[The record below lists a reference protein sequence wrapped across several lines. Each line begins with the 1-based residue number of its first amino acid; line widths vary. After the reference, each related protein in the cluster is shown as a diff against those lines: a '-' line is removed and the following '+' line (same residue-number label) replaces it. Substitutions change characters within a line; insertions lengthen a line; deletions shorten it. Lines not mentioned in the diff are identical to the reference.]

1 MVACRDS
8 GQRRLAA
15 QLIEQLAAGKGTD
28 EAGQPTFADFGLVS
42 PFGLLSQLL
51 TFDSS
56 VPELERVRIA
66 REAVF
71 DTARQGA
78 LTLHSYLGC
87 ASRMEREYLSRPTQR
102 FVVLGQLSVSTR
114 DELARARLDG
124 LSISF
129 PVEVPGPFL
138 RARAKAIDDFA
149 KHFLYS
155 DPPGGYRWA
164 RVSVQER
171 CPAAAVAAADNAL
184 QLQLGIWNLYLNR
197 RKGVRWST
205 GPRQPVNEIGL
216 GPIHTV
222 HRPSGAMDR
231 NVGWYDTTYIAP
243 LQAKRLGDDAR
254 NMRSFSDRMRRRLRR
269 VAYAS
274 AIEECIRLYNRALD
288 EHDASTSF
296 LRMWQ
301 ALEAATNTVS
311 NRQADPVRRAAFLYS
326 DYEIA
331 AADLANLRDS
341 RNRLVHSGDSPLQ
354 VDDNLF
360 RLRYYVEHL
369 LMFHSVRG
377 AGFTSMEDVSEF
389 LDLPHSVVDLLRKLR
404 LVRKATR
411 WHSNGLS

>member
-1 MVACRDS
+1 
-8 GQRRLAA
+8 
-15 QLIEQLAAGKGTD
+15 
-28 EAGQPTFADFGLVS
+28 
-42 PFGLLSQLL
+42 
-51 TFDSS
+51 
-56 VPELERVRIA
+56 
-66 REAVF
+66 
-71 DTARQGA
+71 
-78 LTLHSYLGC
+78 
-87 ASRMEREYLSRPTQR
+87 
-102 FVVLGQLSVSTR
+102 
-114 DELARARLDG
+114 
-124 LSISF
+124 
-129 PVEVPGPFL
+129 
-138 RARAKAIDDFA
+138 
-149 KHFLYS
+149 
-155 DPPGGYRWA
+155 
-164 RVSVQER
+164 
-171 CPAAAVAAADNAL
+171 
-184 QLQLGIWNLYLNR
+184 
-197 RKGVRWST
+197 
-205 GPRQPVNEIGL
+205 
-216 GPIHTV
+216 
-222 HRPSGAMDR
+222 MDR

-301 ALEAATNTVS
+301 ALEAATNTVN